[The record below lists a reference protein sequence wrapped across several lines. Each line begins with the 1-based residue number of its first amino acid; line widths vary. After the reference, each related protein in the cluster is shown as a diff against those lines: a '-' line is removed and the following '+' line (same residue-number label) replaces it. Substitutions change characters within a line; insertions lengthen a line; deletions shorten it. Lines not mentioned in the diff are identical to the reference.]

1 MPRALLIVNRLSRN
15 GEADLEAG
23 LTFLRQRGFDL
34 EEIYHERAEEIPDT
48 IRRLAPGVDRVIV
61 GGGDGTLNAAA
72 GALVETGLPM
82 GILPMGT
89 ANDLARTLQIPARLD
104 EACRVIAEGELH
116 RIDLGR
122 VNGRYFFNVAS
133 IGLAVKVTHLLTPE
147 VKKRWGVFGYGRCLL
162 KALRENQSFSAVIRY
177 DGTVLRHRSIQIAVG
192 NGRHYGG
199 GMTVAE
205 DARIDDGRLHLYSLE
220 PQGFWSL
227 VRLAPALRRGEMAD
241 RENVLLLSGRTIE
254 VVTRRPLRVDTD
266 GELTTRTPARFE
278 VVPAVLPV
286 FVPESYLRSL
296 PHGKT
301 STQ

>member
-23 LTFLRQRGFDL
+23 LTSLRQRGFDL
-34 EEIYHERAEEIPDT
+34 EEIYHERAEEIPAT
-48 IRRLAPGVDRVIV
+48 IRRLGPGVDRVIV

-89 ANDLARTLQIPARLD
+89 ANDLARTLQIPTRLD
-104 EACRVIAEGELH
+104 EACRVAAEGEPH

-147 VKKRWGVFGYGRCLL
+147 VKKRWGVFGYARCLL
-162 KALRENQSFSAVIRY
+162 KALKENQSFRAVIRY

-220 PQGFWSL
+220 PQSL
-227 VRLAPALRRGEMAD
+227 WNLLRLAPALRRGEIAD
-241 RENVLLLSGRTIE
+241 RERVLLLSGRTIE
-254 VVTRRPLRVDTD
+254 VLTRRSLHVDTD

-278 VVPAVLPV
+278 VVPAALPV
-286 FVPESYLRSL
+286 FVPDSYIRSL

-301 STQ
+301 SSQ

>member
-1 MPRALLIVNRLSRN
+1 MRRALLIVNRLSRE

-23 LTFLRQRGFDL
+23 LTLLRQRGFDL
-34 EEIYHERAEEIPDT
+34 EEFFLEQGGDIPAIVRRRAADVE
-48 IRRLAPGVDRVIV
+48 GVIL

-89 ANDLARTLQIPARLD
+89 ANDLARTLHIPSRLV
-104 EACRVIAEGELH
+104 EACRVVAEGRLH

-133 IGLAVKVTHLLTPE
+133 IGLAVQVTHLLTPE
-147 VKKRWGVFGYGRCLL
+147 LKRRWGALGYGRCVWR
-162 KALRENQSFSAVIRY
+162 AMRENRSFRAAIRC
-177 DGTVLRHRSIQIAVG
+177 DGREIRHRSIQVTVG

-205 DARIDDGRLHLYSLE
+205 DARIDDGRLHLYSLD
-220 PQGFWSL
+220 PQGFWDL
-227 VRLAPALRRGEMAD
+227 VRLAPALRRGEIAG
-241 RENVLLLSGRTIE
+241 RERVLLLSGRVIE
-254 VVTRRPLRVDTD
+254 VVTRRPLSVVTD

-286 FVPESYLRSL
+286 FVPEDYPRRS
-296 PHGKT
+296 PHGEDPAH
-301 STQ
+301 